1 MIEDFIWSDRFATG
15 IESVDIQHKQL
26 LELINEIGRQLSS
39 AQEIDEPALQALCKQ
54 LADYARFHFVEEER
68 VMIESG
74 VDPRHITHHKELHRG
89 FIEQVVAMWQGRAHM
104 THPAETLHGFL
115 SAWLVVHIIGED
127 QSMARQR
134 QAILGGISASAA
146 FDDDTRHRDD
156 TTSAMLNALQNLYH
170 VLSQQNSDL
179 AKVNIRLE
187 ATVAERTAELTSTYA
202 KLAVEHQELTASMN
216 KVEQAQ
222 NALLQSEKM
231 AAVGQL
237 AAGVA
242 HEINNPIGFVN
253 SNLGTLNRYVADL
266 LRLADTVAD
275 SPLAKEIDLPF
286 LHEDVGVLLSESRE
300 GLDRVRK
307 IVANLKDFAHVD
319 EAEWQQTDLVAG
331 LESTVTVASHELRYK
346 AEIVRKLS
354 PLPLVN
360 CIPAQ
365 LNQVFLNILINAAQA
380 IPEHGVIT
388 LSSGVGMQEGKDH
401 VWIEIAD
408 TGKGMSADV
417 KRRIFEPFFTTKP
430 VGQGTGLGMSLAYDI
445 ITKHNGKCEVD
456 SAPGEGTRIRLWLP
470 VAGPADAGSA
480 AGTGAA

>member
-1 MIEDFIWSDRFATG
+1 
-15 IESVDIQHKQL
+15 
-26 LELINEIGRQLSS
+26 
-39 AQEIDEPALQALCKQ
+39 
-54 LADYARFHFVEEER
+54 
-68 VMIESG
+68 
-74 VDPRHITHHKELHRG
+74 
-89 FIEQVVAMWQGRAHM
+89 
-104 THPAETLHGFL
+104 
-115 SAWLVVHIIGED
+115 
-127 QSMARQR
+127 
-134 QAILGGISASAA
+134 
-146 FDDDTRHRDD
+146 
-156 TTSAMLNALQNLYH
+156 MLNALQNLYH